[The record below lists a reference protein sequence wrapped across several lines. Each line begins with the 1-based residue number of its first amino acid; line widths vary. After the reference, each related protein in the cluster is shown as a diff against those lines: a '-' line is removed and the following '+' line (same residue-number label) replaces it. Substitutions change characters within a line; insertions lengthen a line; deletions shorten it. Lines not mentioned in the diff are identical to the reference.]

1 MLSNLF
7 FLKIYLFLVISK
19 KTRHRAWSYVTSPE
33 PRRRLPAF
41 FFLSFCK
48 LASMICSRLM
58 VAHVIRYIR
67 WLPATPPS
75 HSSPFLYFS
84 DLQRP
89 ESPSPL
95 PSRPVLL
102 LQLQDKDTSDSKHL
116 ALLRRRPPRS
126 STTSSRLSQHQS
138 SQPWQTWRVTR
149 QGLSCFCGSSLLLLL
164 LLLPPLVSVFST
176 SVFFPL

>member
-1 MLSNLF
+1 M
-7 FLKIYLFLVISK
+7 YLFLVISK
-19 KTRHRAWSYVTSPE
+19 KTRHRTRSYVAP
-33 PRRRLPAF
+33 PVPHRRLPAF

-58 VAHVIRYIR
+58 VAHVIRR
-67 WLPATPPS
+67 LPATPPS

-164 LLLPPLVSVFST
+164 LLPPLVSVFST